1 MKEDHFRQS
10 GRQGKGPEA
19 REHVLDSQFS
29 KRANA
34 AEGEL
39 ERKRITEMTSKRQE
53 ESTRCTSFRPAAPN
67 ILGTSDFLEE
77 TSGFLEG

>member
-39 ERKRITEMTSKRQE
+39 ERKRITEMTSKR
-53 ESTRCTSFRPAAPN
+53 
-67 ILGTSDFLEE
+67 
-77 TSGFLEG
+77 